1 MKLIR
6 FGEKENEK
14 PGVLYQGRRLDCS
27 EEFSDWDRT
36 FFQNNGLQK
45 LEKYLESNA
54 ADLHE
59 VPDSV
64 RHAPC
69 IGRPGMIMC
78 IGLNYSEH
86 AAESNMAIPEEP
98 IIFGKATNTLSG
110 PYDDVSIPKNS
121 VKTDYEVELGVV
133 LNKNVLYL
141 KNEAEAAEAIA
152 GYCVINDLSERSF
165 QLEKGG
171 QWIKGKS
178 CPGFSPVGPYLA
190 TPDELGD
197 LDNLKMTLSV
207 NGDSRQNG
215 NTSFMIFR
223 PAFIIYYLSQFML
236 LEAGDLISTGTPAGV
251 GIGLDPPSYLAKGDI
266 VELGIEGLGTQKQ
279 RMI

>member
-121 VKTDYEVELGVV
+121 AKTDYEVELGVV
-133 LNKNVLYL
+133 LKKNVLYL

>member
-121 VKTDYEVELGVV
+121 AKTDYEVELGVV

-141 KNEAEAAEAIA
+141 KNEAEAAKAIA

>member
-14 PGVLYQGRRLDCS
+14 PGVLYQGKRLDCS
-27 EEFSDWDRT
+27 GEFKDWDRD
-36 FFQNNGLQK
+36 FFQNNGLTK
-45 LEKYLESNA
+45 LEKYLEANA
-54 ADLHE
+54 TQLKE
-59 VPDSV
+59 IPDSV

-69 IGRPGMIMC
+69 ISRPGMIMC

-121 VKTDYEVELGVV
+121 TKTDYEVELGVV
-133 LNKNVLYL
+133 LNKDVLYL

-152 GYCVINDLSERSF
+152 GYCVINDLSERTF

-197 LDNLKMTLSV
+197 LNDLKMKLSV
-207 NGDSRQNG
+207 NGELRQNG
-215 NTSFMIFR
+215 STSFMIFT
-223 PAFIIYYLSQFML
+223 PAFIVYYLSQFML

-251 GIGLDPPSYLAKGDI
+251 GIGLDPPSYLTKGDV
-266 VELGIEGLGTQKQ
+266 VELSIEGLGIQKQ
-279 RMI
+279 KMI

>member
-121 VKTDYEVELGVV
+121 AKTDYEVELGVV

-251 GIGLDPPSYLAKGDI
+251 GIGLDPPSYLAKGDM
-266 VELGIEGLGTQKQ
+266 VELSIEGLGTQKQ

>member
-121 VKTDYEVELGVV
+121 AKTDYEVELGIV

-207 NGDSRQNG
+207 NGDLRQNG

-251 GIGLDPPSYLAKGDI
+251 GIGLDPPSYLAKGDLI
-266 VELGIEGLGTQKQ
+266 ELGIEGLGAQKQ

>member
-6 FGEKENEK
+6 FGEKEKEK
-14 PGVLYQGRRLDCS
+14 PGVLYQGKRLDCS
-27 EEFSDWDRT
+27 EEFSDWDRN
-36 FFQNNGLQK
+36 FFQNNGLQR

-54 ADLHE
+54 AHLQE
-59 VPDSV
+59 IPNSA

-69 IGRPGMIMC
+69 ISRPGMIMC

-110 PYDDVSIPKNS
+110 PYDDVSIPRNS

-207 NGDSRQNG
+207 NGDLRQNG

-251 GIGLDPPSYLAKGDI
+251 GIGLDPPSYLAKGDL

-279 RMI
+279 NMV

>member
-121 VKTDYEVELGVV
+121 AKTDYEVELGVV

-207 NGDSRQNG
+207 NGDLRQNG

-251 GIGLDPPSYLAKGDI
+251 GIGLDPPSYLAKGDM
-266 VELGIEGLGTQKQ
+266 VELSIEGLGTQKQ

>member
-6 FGEKENEK
+6 FGEKDNEK
-14 PGVLYQGRRLDCS
+14 PGVLYQGKRLDCS
-27 EEFSDWDRT
+27 EEFQDWDRD
-36 FFQNNGLQK
+36 FFQNNGLK
-45 LEKYLESNA
+45 RLEKYLESNA
-54 ADLHE
+54 AQLKE
-59 VPDSV
+59 VSDST
-64 RHAPC
+64 RYAAC

-110 PYDDVSIPKNS
+110 PYDEVPIPKNS
-121 VKTDYEVELGVV
+121 TKTDYEVELGVV
-133 LNKNVLYL
+133 LNKDVLYL

-152 GYCVINDLSERSF
+152 GYCVINDLSERTF

-178 CPGFSPVGPYLA
+178 CPGFSPVGPFLA

-197 LDNLKMTLSV
+197 LNDLKMTLSV
-207 NGDSRQNG
+207 NGELRQNG
-215 NTSFMIFR
+215 STSFMIFR
-223 PAFIIYYLSQFML
+223 PAFIVYYLSQFML

-251 GIGLDPPSYLAKGDI
+251 GIGLNPPSYLAKGDL
-266 VELGIEGLGTQKQ
+266 VELSIEGLGTQKQ
-279 RMI
+279 KMI

>member
-14 PGVLYQGRRLDCS
+14 PGVLHQGKRLDCS
-27 EEFSDWDRT
+27 EEFSDWDRN

-45 LEKYLESNA
+45 LEKYLASNA
-54 ADLHE
+54 AGLQE

-141 KNEAEAAEAIA
+141 KDEVEAAEAIA

-178 CPGFSPVGPYLA
+178 CPGFCPVGPYLA
-190 TPDELGD
+190 TPDELGE

-207 NGDSRQNG
+207 NSVLRQNG

-223 PAFIIYYLSQFML
+223 PAFIVYYLSQFML

-251 GIGLDPPSYLAKGDI
+251 GIGLDPPSYLAKGDL
-266 VELGIEGLGTQKQ
+266 VELSIEGLGAQKQ

>member
-14 PGVLYQGRRLDCS
+14 TGVLYQGKRLDCS
-27 EEFSDWDRT
+27 EEFKDWDRD
-36 FFQNNGLQK
+36 FFQNNGLK
-45 LEKYLESNA
+45 RLEKYLESNA
-54 ADLHE
+54 AQLKE
-59 VPDSV
+59 VPDSD
-64 RHAPC
+64 RHAAC
-69 IGRPGMIMC
+69 ISRPGMIMC

-110 PYDDVSIPKNS
+110 PYDDVAIPKNS
-121 VKTDYEVELGVV
+121 TKTDYEVELGVV
-133 LNKNVLYL
+133 LNKDVLYL

-152 GYCVINDLSERSF
+152 GYCVINDLSERTF

-207 NGDSRQNG
+207 NGESRQNG
-215 NTSFMIFR
+215 STSFMIFR

-251 GIGLDPPSYLAKGDI
+251 GIGLDPPSYLAKGDV
-266 VELGIEGLGTQKQ
+266 VELSIEGLGTQKQ
-279 RMI
+279 KMI

>member
-6 FGEKENEK
+6 FGEKEKEK
-14 PGVLYQGRRLDCS
+14 PGVLYQGKRLDCS
-27 EEFSDWDRT
+27 EEFSDWDRN
-36 FFQNNGLQK
+36 FFQNNGLQR

-54 ADLHE
+54 AHLQE
-59 VPDSV
+59 IPNSA

-69 IGRPGMIMC
+69 ISRPGMIMC

-110 PYDDVSIPKNS
+110 PYDDVSIPRNS

-207 NGDSRQNG
+207 NGDLRQNG

-251 GIGLDPPSYLAKGDI
+251 GIGLDPPSYLAKGDL
-266 VELGIEGLGTQKQ
+266 VELSIEGLGTQKQ
-279 RMI
+279 NMV

>member
-14 PGVLYQGRRLDCS
+14 PGVLHQGKRLDCF
-27 EEFSDWDRT
+27 EEFSDWDRN

-45 LEKYLESNA
+45 LEKYLASNA
-54 ADLHE
+54 AGLQE

-141 KNEAEAAEAIA
+141 KDEAEAAEAIA

-190 TPDELGD
+190 TPDELGE

-207 NGDSRQNG
+207 NSVLRQNG

-223 PAFIIYYLSQFML
+223 PAFIVYYLSQFML

-251 GIGLDPPSYLAKGDI
+251 GIGLDPPSYLAKGDL
-266 VELGIEGLGTQKQ
+266 VELSIEGLGTQKQ

>member
-121 VKTDYEVELGVV
+121 AKTDYEVELGVV

>member
-6 FGEKENEK
+6 FGEKDNEK
-14 PGVLYQGRRLDCS
+14 PGVLYQGKRLDCS
-27 EEFSDWDRT
+27 EEFRDWDRD
-36 FFQNNGLQK
+36 FFQNNGLK
-45 LEKYLESNA
+45 RLEKYLESNA
-54 ADLHE
+54 AQLKE
-59 VPDSV
+59 VSDST
-64 RHAPC
+64 RHAAC

-98 IIFGKATNTLSG
+98 IIFGKATSTLSG
-110 PYDDVSIPKNS
+110 PYDEVSIPKNS
-121 VKTDYEVELGVV
+121 TKTDYEVELGVV
-133 LNKNVLYL
+133 LNKDVLYL

-152 GYCVINDLSERSF
+152 GYCVINDLSERTF

-178 CPGFSPVGPYLA
+178 CPGFSPVGPFLA

-197 LDNLKMTLSV
+197 LNDLKMTLSV
-207 NGDSRQNG
+207 NGELRQNG
-215 NTSFMIFR
+215 STSFMIFR
-223 PAFIIYYLSQFML
+223 PAFIVYYLSQFML

-251 GIGLDPPSYLAKGDI
+251 GIGLNPPSYLAKGDL
-266 VELGIEGLGTQKQ
+266 VELSIEGLGTQKQ
-279 RMI
+279 KMI

>member
-6 FGEKENEK
+6 FGEKDNEK
-14 PGVLYQGRRLDCS
+14 PGVLYQGKRLDCS
-27 EEFSDWDRT
+27 EEFRDWDRD
-36 FFQNNGLQK
+36 FFKNNGLK
-45 LEKYLESNA
+45 RLEKYLESNA
-54 ADLHE
+54 AQLKE
-59 VPDSV
+59 VSDST
-64 RHAPC
+64 RRAAC

-86 AAESNMAIPEEP
+86 AADSNMAIPEEP

-110 PYDDVSIPKNS
+110 PYDVVSIPKNS
-121 VKTDYEVELGVV
+121 TKTDYEVELGVV
-133 LNKNVLYL
+133 LNKDVLYL

-152 GYCVINDLSERSF
+152 GYCVINDLSERTF

-178 CPGFSPVGPYLA
+178 CPGFSPVGPFLA

-197 LDNLKMTLSV
+197 LNDLKMTLSV
-207 NGDSRQNG
+207 NGELRQNG
-215 NTSFMIFR
+215 STSFMIFR
-223 PAFIIYYLSQFML
+223 PAFIVYYLSQFML

-251 GIGLDPPSYLAKGDI
+251 GIGLNPPSYLAKGDL
-266 VELGIEGLGTQKQ
+266 VELSIEGLGTQKQ
-279 RMI
+279 KMI

>member
-6 FGEKENEK
+6 FGEKEKEK
-14 PGVLYQGRRLDCS
+14 PGVLYQGKRLDCS
-27 EEFSDWDRT
+27 EEFSDWDRN
-36 FFQNNGLQK
+36 FFQNNGLQR

-54 ADLHE
+54 AHLQE
-59 VPDSV
+59 IADSA

-69 IGRPGMIMC
+69 ISRPGMIMC

-98 IIFGKATNTLSG
+98 IIFGKATNALSG

-207 NGDSRQNG
+207 NGDLRQNG

-251 GIGLDPPSYLAKGDI
+251 GIGLDPPSYLAKGDL
-266 VELGIEGLGTQKQ
+266 VELSIEGLGTQKQ
-279 RMI
+279 NMV

>member
-121 VKTDYEVELGVV
+121 AKTDYEVELGVV
-133 LNKNVLYL
+133 LNKDVLYL
-141 KNEAEAAEAIA
+141 KNEAEAAEAIS

>member
-14 PGVLYQGRRLDCS
+14 PGVLYQGKRLDCS
-27 EEFSDWDRT
+27 AEFRDWDRD
-36 FFQNNGLQK
+36 FFQNNGLHK
-45 LEKYLESNA
+45 LKGYLESSA
-54 ADLHE
+54 AHLP
-59 VPDSV
+59 VISDSQRV
-64 RHAPC
+64 ASC
-69 IGRPGMIMC
+69 IARPGMIMC

-98 IIFGKATNTLSG
+98 IIFGKATNTLNG
-110 PYDDVSIPKNS
+110 PYDDVAIPKNS
-121 VKTDYEVELGVV
+121 IKTDYEVELGVV

-141 KNEAEAAEAIA
+141 KNESEAAEAIA
-152 GYCVINDLSERSF
+152 GYCVVNDLSERSF

-197 LDNLKMTLSV
+197 LTNLKMTLSV
-207 NGDSRQNG
+207 NGELRQNG
-215 NTSFMIFR
+215 STSFMIFR
-223 PAFIIYYLSQFML
+223 PAFIVYYLSQFML

-251 GIGLDPPSYLAKGDI
+251 GIGMDPPSYLTKGDL
-266 VELGIEGLGTQKQ
+266 VELSIEGLGVQKQ
-279 RMI
+279 KMI

>member
-121 VKTDYEVELGVV
+121 AKTDYEVELGVV

-141 KNEAEAAEAIA
+141 KNEAEAAKAIA

-251 GIGLDPPSYLAKGDI
+251 GIGLDPPSYLAKGDLI
-266 VELGIEGLGTQKQ
+266 ELGIEGLGAQKQ

>member
-14 PGVLYQGRRLDCS
+14 PGVLYQGKRLDCS
-27 EEFSDWDRT
+27 KEFKDWNRD
-36 FFQNNGLQK
+36 FFQNSGLTR
-45 LEKYLESNA
+45 LEKYLEANA
-54 ADLHE
+54 AQLNE

-69 IGRPGMIMC
+69 IRRPGMIMC

-121 VKTDYEVELGVV
+121 TKTDYEVELGVV
-133 LNKNVLYL
+133 LNKDVLYL

-152 GYCVINDLSERSF
+152 GYCVINDLSERTF

-178 CPGFSPVGPYLA
+178 CPGFSPVGPYVV

-197 LDNLKMTLSV
+197 LNDLKMTLSV
-207 NGDSRQNG
+207 NGELRQNG
-215 NTSFMIFR
+215 STSFMIFT
-223 PAFIIYYLSQFML
+223 PAFIVYYLSQFML

-251 GIGLDPPSYLAKGDI
+251 GIGLDPPSYLAKGDV
-266 VELGIEGLGTQKQ
+266 VELSIEGLGTQKQ
-279 RMI
+279 KMI